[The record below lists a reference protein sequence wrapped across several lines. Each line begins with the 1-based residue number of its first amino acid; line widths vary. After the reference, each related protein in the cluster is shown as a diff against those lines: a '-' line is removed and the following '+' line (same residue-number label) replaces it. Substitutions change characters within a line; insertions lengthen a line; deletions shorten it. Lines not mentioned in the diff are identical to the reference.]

1 MPLPAAILDSLT
13 TAVAV
18 VTPDGYVCQL
28 NSAAESLLG
37 ISSNQARER
46 HLPSLQPE
54 LAPLGSLISRAAS
67 SGQSYGHEFDLR
79 PVYQQGEVMQITGR
93 ATPMRGERGIFV
105 VLELIDATQWRN
117 IDREKA
123 LINQHDASRRV
134 IYQLAHE
141 IRNPLGGL
149 RGAAQLLERQL
160 ATEELREYTRVI
172 IGEADRLA
180 TLTDNLL
187 GPARSLRR
195 ESVNIH
201 EILERVRTLLESEAP
216 DGITIVRDYDP
227 SLPSIPVDRDQMLQ
241 AVLNIARNA
250 VQAAGPQSG
259 PEVGQG
265 SGRGL
270 AQTPGEEPGR
280 VGRIVL
286 RTRALTNWIIGNQRH
301 KVIANIEIEDD
312 GPGVAPEL
320 GDSIFYPLVSGRASG
335 TGLGL
340 PLAQEILSRHG
351 GLIEYRSRP
360 GQTIFMLRLPMEAG
374 PA

>member
-1 MPLPAAILDSLT
+1 
-13 TAVAV
+13 V
-18 VTPDGYVCQL
+18 VTPDGYVRHL
-28 NSAAESLLG
+28 NTAAESLLG
-37 ISSNQARER
+37 VSSNQARDR

-54 LAPLGSLISRAAS
+54 LAPLGSLVSRAVV
-67 SGQSYGHEFDLR
+67 SGQSYGHVFDLR
-79 PVYQQGEVMQITGR
+79 AVYQQGEIMKITGR
-93 ATPMRGERGIFV
+93 ATPLRNERGVFV
-105 VLELIDATQWRN
+105 IIELIDATQWRN

-160 ATEELREYTRVI
+160 ATDELREYTNVI

-180 TLTDNLL
+180 ALTDSLL

-195 ESVNIH
+195 EETNIH
-201 EILERVRTLLESEAP
+201 EILERVRTLLESEA
-216 DGITIVRDYDP
+216 GTGATIVRDYDP
-227 SLPSIPVDRDQMLQ
+227 SLPPIAIDRDQMLQ

-250 VQAAGPQSG
+250 VQATAGRD
-259 PEVGQG
+259 G
-265 SGRGL
+265 S
-270 AQTPGEEPGR
+270 
-280 VGRIVL
+280 RIVL

-312 GPGVAPEL
+312 GPGVSPEL
-320 GDSIFYPLVSGRASG
+320 GDSIFYPLVSGRTGG

-360 GQTIFMLRLPMEAG
+360 GQTVFMLRLPMDAT
-374 PA
+374 A

>member
-1 MPLPAAILDSLT
+1 M
-13 TAVAV
+13 
-18 VTPDGYVCQL
+18 VTPDGYVCHL

-37 ISSNQARER
+37 VSCNQARDR

-54 LAPLGSLISRAAS
+54 LAPLGSLIARAAA

-79 PVYQQGEVMQITGR
+79 PVYQQREVMKITGR
-93 ATPMRGERGIFV
+93 ATPTRSDRNTFV
-105 VLELIDATQWRN
+105 ILELIDATQWRN

-160 ATEELREYTRVI
+160 STEELREYTRVI

-180 TLTDNLL
+180 ALTDSLL

-195 ESVNIH
+195 EPMNIH

-216 DGITIVRDYDP
+216 PGVTIVRDYDP
-227 SLPSIPVDRDQMLQ
+227 SLPPIPVDRDQMLQ

-250 VQAAGPQSG
+250 VQAIAAGPG
-259 PEVGQG
+259 AG
-265 SGRGL
+265 
-270 AQTPGEEPGR
+270 
-280 VGRIVL
+280 GRIVL

-301 KVIANIEIEDD
+301 KVIANIEVEDD
-312 GPGVAPEL
+312 GPGVSPEL
-320 GDSIFYPLVSGRASG
+320 GDSIFYPLVSGHAGG

-360 GQTIFMLRLPMEAG
+360 GQTVFMLRLPIEPAG
-374 PA
+374 PGPVAPA

>member
-1 MPLPAAILDSLT
+1 
-13 TAVAV
+13 
-18 VTPDGYVCQL
+18 
-28 NSAAESLLG
+28 
-37 ISSNQARER
+37 
-46 HLPSLQPE
+46 
-54 LAPLGSLISRAAS
+54 
-67 SGQSYGHEFDLR
+67 
-79 PVYQQGEVMQITGR
+79 MQITGR
-93 ATPMRGERGIFV
+93 ATPMRNERGTFV
-105 VLELIDATQWRN
+105 ILELIDATQWRN

-160 ATEELREYTRVI
+160 ATDDLREYTRVI

-180 TLTDNLL
+180 ALTDSLL

-195 ESVNIH
+195 EPANIH
-201 EILERVRTLLESEAP
+201 EILERVRTLLESEVPASVSL
-216 DGITIVRDYDP
+216 VRDYDP
-227 SLPSIPVDRDQMLQ
+227 SLPPIPVDRDQMLQ

-250 VQAAGPQSG
+250 AQA
-259 PEVGQG
+259 VGQAG
-265 SGRGL
+265 S
-270 AQTPGEEPGR
+270 
-280 VGRIVL
+280 GRIVL

-312 GPGVAPEL
+312 GPGVSAEL
-320 GDSIFYPLVSGRASG
+320 GDSIFYPLVSGHAGG

-360 GQTIFMLRLPMEAG
+360 GQTVFMLRLPMT
-374 PA
+374 PS

>member
-1 MPLPAAILDSLT
+1 MTS
-13 TAVAV
+13 
-18 VTPDGYVCQL
+18 DGYACHL
-28 NSAAESLLG
+28 NAAAESLLG
-37 ISSNQARER
+37 VSGNQASDR

-54 LAPLGSLISRAAS
+54 FAPLASLIERAVA
-67 SGQSYGHEFDLR
+67 SGQTYGHEFDLR
-79 PVYQQGEVMQITGR
+79 PSRQSAEVMQITAR
-93 ATPMRGERGIFV
+93 ATPVRGDRSTFV
-105 VLELIDATQWRN
+105 ILELIDATQWRH

-160 ATEELREYTRVI
+160 PTGELREYTRII

-180 TLTDNLL
+180 ALTDSLL

-195 ESVNIH
+195 EPVNIH
-201 EILERVRTLLESEAP
+201 EILERVRALIESEAP
-216 DGITIVRDYDP
+216 QGLSLVRDYDP
-227 SLPSIPVDRDQMLQ
+227 SLPAIPVDRDQMMQ
-241 AVLNIARNA
+241 AVLNIVRNA
-250 VQAAGPQSG
+250 VQA
-259 PEVGQG
+259 VGRNG
-265 SGRGL
+265 ERG
-270 AQTPGEEPGR
+270 
-280 VGRIVL
+280 GRIVL
-286 RTRALTNWIIGNQRH
+286 RTRALTNWVIGNQRH
-301 KVIANIEIEDD
+301 RVVVNIEIEDD

-320 GDSIFYPLVSGRASG
+320 GDSIFYPLVSGSSTG

-360 GQTIFMLRLPMEAG
+360 GQTVFMLRLPMEPPEAPESRG
-374 PA
+374 

>member
-1 MPLPAAILDSLT
+1 MV
-13 TAVAV
+13 TA
-18 VTPDGYVCQL
+18 DGYVCHL
-28 NSAAESLLG
+28 NAAAEALLG
-37 ISSNQARER
+37 VSGNQARDR

-54 LAPLGSLISRAAS
+54 LAPLAPLIERAAA
-67 SGQSYGHEFDLR
+67 SGQTYGLEFDLR
-79 PVYQQGEVMQITGR
+79 PQYQQGEVMQVTGR
-93 ATPMRGERGIFV
+93 ATPLRGERGLLVI
-105 VLELIDATQWRN
+105 LELIDATQWRN

-123 LINQHDASRRV
+123 LITQHDASRRV

-149 RGAAQLLERQL
+149 RGAAQLLQRQL
-160 ATEELREYTRVI
+160 TTEELREYTRII

-180 TLTDNLL
+180 ALTDSLL

-195 ESVNIH
+195 EPVNIH
-201 EILERVRTLLESEAP
+201 EIIERVRSLLENEAP
-216 DGITIVRDYDP
+216 PNVTLVRDYDP
-227 SLPSIPVDRDQMLQ
+227 SLPPIAVDRDQMVQ

-250 VQAAGPQSG
+250 VQAVSQD
-259 PEVGQG
+259 PE
-265 SGRGL
+265 RG
-270 AQTPGEEPGR
+270 
-280 VGRIVL
+280 GRIIL

-320 GDSIFYPLVSGRASG
+320 GDSIFYPLVSGRHTG

-360 GQTIFMLRLPMEAG
+360 GQTVFMLRLPMDAPEA